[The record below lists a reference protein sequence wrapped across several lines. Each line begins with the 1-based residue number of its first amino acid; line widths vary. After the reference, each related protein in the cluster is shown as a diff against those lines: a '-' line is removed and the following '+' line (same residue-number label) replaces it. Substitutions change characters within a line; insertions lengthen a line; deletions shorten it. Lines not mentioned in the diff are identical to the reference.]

1 MLVIF
6 ASANALALRVA
17 SDASHPVVA
26 VAFLTARVLLP
37 PIVSVDLIKSLVSGK
52 DEVDEAEFDLD
63 EILEK
68 ISITGIESL
77 TDKEKEFLDNKSKEM

>member
-1 MLVIF
+1 M
-6 ASANALALRVA
+6 
-17 SDASHPVVA
+17 
-26 VAFLTARVLLP
+26 
-37 PIVSVDLIKSLVSGK
+37 SGK
-52 DEVDEAEFDLD
+52 DEVDETEFDLD